1 MPRKQGMAGSRRR
14 NKKAP
19 SLDRAF
25 SASYCLGSNDA
36 HVFATKGAFGLKLD
50 HAVHFREQGVVLAQA
65 NAVTGVEFGAALT
78 NQDVASLYSLAAEQF
93 HAKAFTF

>member
-14 NKKAP
+14 NKSPVA
-19 SLDRAF
+19 RQGF

>member
-1 MPRKQGMAGSRRR
+1 MLTYLRP
-14 NKKAP
+14 KAP
-19 SLDRAF
+19 LVSNLTTPSTFANRVWSLP
-25 SASYCLGSNDA
+25 
-36 HVFATKGAFGLKLD
+36 
-50 HAVHFREQGVVLAQA
+50 EA

>member
-1 MPRKQGMAGSRRR
+1 MLTYLRP
-14 NKKAP
+14 KAP
-19 SLDRAF
+19 LVSKLTTPSTFAETGVWSLP
-25 SASYCLGSNDA
+25 N
-36 HVFATKGAFGLKLD
+36 
-50 HAVHFREQGVVLAQA
+50 

>member
-19 SLDRAF
+19 SRDRAF

-50 HAVHFREQGVVLAQA
+50 HAVHFREQGVILAQA